1 MLNSVV
7 QIKIPIL
14 SNATIVGGCPLFSA
28 VRHRSLWAVIGSE
41 RYLARRS
48 LMIDLL
54 FVPSAILYAF
64 APVLVLIAVTEAH
77 SVPDLR

>member
-1 MLNSVV
+1 
-7 QIKIPIL
+7 
-14 SNATIVGGCPLFSA
+14 
-28 VRHRSLWAVIGSE
+28 
-41 RYLARRS
+41 
-48 LMIDLL
+48 MIDLL